1 MMYGFYISNCP
12 NQQGAAVLGE
22 GKVRSFGGIQFMYHP
37 MPKFERDKLFYE
49 DEEKILLLDGVIFNQ
64 RELMSDV
71 SGSWQSVVDGL
82 YRYNPENFFSALRG
96 SFCGAVLEKASLRL
110 TVFTNHSGEKTVY
123 YTVQNGIFIVASH
136 NNILTEILR
145 ENHLPVQP
153 DPAACRE
160 LIACGS
166 ILAGKTPFQQVR
178 RVTAGKYVS
187 ICNGAAEETRYHIF
201 RNVPEHT
208 LSLDECIEEL
218 DKRFRKAVDRI
229 FSKNKEYGY
238 QGECDLSGGLDSRM
252 VTWVAHDLGYHNIL
266 NVCYCQSGNLDH
278 TVSKKIAKKLGNP
291 YFFFPMD
298 GGELLTDV
306 DEVVGILGGQESYIV
321 STGANR
327 AIQSICKKYP
337 EIGLTAM
344 GLWGEALKAN
354 CVIGDAH
361 TPPDMKYRYSDIVPL
376 ELDDAVKQDYETY
389 EQMCFYEYGAPFILS
404 SMLVRQQL
412 FEAMTPNA
420 DVEYLEFVY
429 RLPVEYRKDGRLLC
443 AWITKKYPE
452 AAKFVWQTTQ
462 KPVDKSYN
470 HQIYW
475 PKVAG
480 DVRKFCVRCI
490 NKAGRILHLPI
501 QISQRTDMNPFD
513 VWYRTNPALRKF
525 VQSYYEEKL
534 PLVKDA
540 DLRQILTETF
550 TKGAARDKLQAVNL
564 LAVYHRYFAR

>member
-1 MMYGFYISNCP
+1 MYGFYISNCP
-12 NQQGAAVLGE
+12 SQRGAAVLGE
-22 GKVRSFGGIQFMYHP
+22 GKTLSFGGIQFMYHP
-37 MPKFERDKLFYE
+37 MPKFEGDKLFYE

-71 SGSWQSVVDGL
+71 SGSWQFVVDGL
-82 YRYNPENFFSALRG
+82 YRNNPENFFSVLRG

-110 TVFTNHSGEKTVY
+110 TAFTNHSGEKTVY

-153 DPAACRE
+153 DTAACRE

-187 ICNGAAEETRYHIF
+187 ICNDSAEETRYHIF

-238 QGECDLSGGLDSRM
+238 MGECDLSGGLDSRM
-252 VTWVAHDLGYHNIL
+252 VTWVAHDLGFQNIA
-266 NVCYCQSGNLDH
+266 NVCYCQSGNIDH
-278 TVSKKIAKKLGNP
+278 TTSRRIARDLGNE
-291 YFFFPMD
+291 YVFLPMN
-298 GGELLTDV
+298 GGDFLTEV
-306 DEVVGILGGQESYIV
+306 DEVVDKFGGQVSYLIC
-321 STGANR
+321 TGANR
-327 AIQSICKKYP
+327 AMKELKNKNIFLCAT
-337 EIGLTAM
+337 GLLGELHNAYWVEGEKHTAPAYT
-344 GLWGEALKAN
+344 AL
-354 CVIGDAH
+354 
-361 TPPDMKYRYSDIVPL
+361 RYSSVIDYTVPA
-376 ELDDAVKQDYETY
+376 EYSVGYENY
-389 EQMCFYEYGAPFILS
+389 EQMNLYEFSALLFLS
-404 SMLVRQQL
+404 SSLVRQQQAEVTSP
-412 FEAMTPNA
+412 FI
-420 DVEYLEFVY
+420 DVDYLEFAY
-429 RLPVEYRKDGRLLC
+429 RIPLQWRQNYGLTK
-443 AWITKKYPE
+443 AWMVSKYPK
-452 AAKFVWQTTQ
+452 AASYVWQT
-462 KPVDKSYN
+462 KRMPVSYVYYN
-470 HQIYW
+470 KIYW

-480 DVRKFCVRCI
+480 DVRSFFVRCI
-490 NKAGRILHLPI
+490 NKVGRTLHVPI